1 MLHRPQVG
9 VCTCVCA
16 RHGVDPKGVL
26 KPLHCTEECLI
37 SVQSVCVQ
45 EVMKLWRPK
54 NSTDSPIMSDVWNRF
69 SNYCVSAESLEIWKR
84 LGRFMDWD
92 DKR

>member
-45 EVMKLWRPK
+45 EVVKLWRPK
-54 NSTDSPIMSDVWNRF
+54 NRTDSSIMSDVRNRF
-69 SNYCVSAESLEIWKR
+69 NNYGVRTESLEILIR
-84 LGRFMDWD
+84 LGRFKEWD
-92 DKR
+92 DK